1 MSTTQIPPKDVGS
14 PSSPTTGTEAGDLYE
29 ASHWESA
36 YRLFD
41 VDDFP
46 HLVIQLQDE
55 LSRSRRREALWLSL
69 ILHLT
74 IVILIVNGPTLMR
87 LIPRHNVAM
96 VAPVMPR
103 DKELTYLE
111 LPPDAQKLAQP
122 PKKTDIISDK
132 NRIATSKSPQLDPKE
147 LKKILDASRAGAPGQ
162 SVAPQPGQAPAA
174 PQNQGQ
180 QAQQQPAAPPSQQPS
195 QNQIAKLQSPP
206 VGQPKPQVNFGTSMT
221 AGSAIEQAARAA
233 LQNRGGG
240 YGGDG
245 GNYGLGQGKSGS
257 QVLGPAEVLSDTM
270 GVDFGP
276 YLQRVVDNVRR
287 NWYNLIPEVAR
298 PPIMKQGKLAIEFAI
313 LKDGTIAGQRIV
325 AGSGDVALDRAA
337 WGGISSSNPFPPL
350 PTEFGGKYLA
360 LRFYFFYNM
369 DKSEIH

>member
-1 MSTTQIPPKDVGS
+1 MSTTQIPPKDVG
-14 PSSPTTGTEAGDLYE
+14 PTTPPTTTDAGDLYE

-46 HLVIQLQDE
+46 HLVIQLQDD

-74 IVILIVNGPTLMR
+74 IIILIVNGPTLLR
-87 LIPRHNVAM
+87 LMPRHNVAM
-96 VAPVMPR
+96 VAPLSQ

-132 NRIATSKSPQLDPKE
+132 NRIATSKSPQLDAKE
-147 LKKILDASRAGAPGQ
+147 LKKILDASRAGTPGQ

-180 QAQQQPAAPPSQQPS
+180 QAQQQQPS
-195 QNQIAKLQSPP
+195 GPQTQQQTQNNIAKLQAPP
-206 VGQPKPQVNFGTSMT
+206 VGKPQPQVNFGTSMS

-233 LQNRGGG
+233 LQNRGGS

-245 GNYGLGQGKSGS
+245 GNYGLGQGRSGS

-287 NWYNLIPEVAR
+287 NWYAIIPPAAM

-313 LKDGTIAGQRIV
+313 LKDGSVAGQRIV

-360 LRFYFFYNM
+360 LRFYFFYNI